1 MNGIAMRIGV
11 FLLKRAAQL
20 VLLSLLV
27 AFVTFLL
34 SSLIPGDFFSTHILD
49 ASVRTETVEQL
60 RHAYGLDAPFYI
72 QYLRWLK
79 NLFRLDLGYSMFYQ
93 RPVLQV
99 VADALAKT
107 LWMGIPALVLGFGLG
122 IIVGSAHGI
131 AGQRPAG
138 RLAGFSLVDHIVSAF
153 AFVGIGCF
161 AVRRSHALVPAGRH
175 EFSGKPERR
184 LWAVGHRP
192 HPSPDPAGCLP
203 HDPDF
208 CVCRTHPIFGDK
220 KRARRAF
227 RSLRP
232 VSRIEPFSHLLSIYR
247 ASRAESGSF
256 DIGTDARG
264 HPQRQSCSRSNFCV
278 ARSWPDHI

>member
-1 MNGIAMRIGV
+1 MRIGV

-27 AFVTFLL
+27 AFATFLL

-49 ASVRTETVEQL
+49 SSVRTETVEQL

-122 IIVGSAHGI
+122 IIIGSAHGI
-131 AGQRPAG
+131 AGQRPPG
-138 RLAGFSLVDHIVSAF
+138 RLLDFLSSITIVSAF
-153 AFVGIGCF
+153 ASVGIGRF
-161 AVRRSHALVPAGRH
+161 AFRRSHALVPAGRH

-184 LWAVGHRP
+184 LLALGDRP
-192 HPSPDPAGCLP
+192 HPSSYPAGCLP

-208 CVCRTHPIFGDK
+208 RLCGTHPIFGDAEAGAT
-220 KRARRAF
+220 RF
-227 RSLRP
+227 
-232 VSRIEPFSHLLSIYR
+232 PF
-247 ASRAESGSF
+247 ASPGLA
-256 DIGTDARG
+256 D
-264 HPQRQSCSRSNFCV
+264 
-278 ARSWPDHI
+278 